1 MQLLQAPPISVVLL
15 PTEKK
20 AIRVIADTSRSGW
33 CNTRD
38 FVKTISGAYRRRNV
52 RAAWSSSTTDSAAAT
67 ETASLRA
74 VRDVSTTTLIRV
86 ITKVRVDFVIVHER
100 LSLLHNFSPSLS
112 LSLSRSRSPRAE
124 QVNHHGSK
132 RNQSKWC
139 HLERTPQGH
148 SCCSTCEHWSFG
160 NRSACEVRRSKRD
173 WASFSTAA
181 R

>member
-112 LSLSRSRSPRAE
+112 LSLSRSRSPRARA
-124 QVNHHGSK
+124 S
-132 RNQSKWC
+132 QSSRQQKDPIEMVSSRTHSSRPLLLQ
-139 HLERTPQGH
+139 HL
-148 SCCSTCEHWSFG
+148 
-160 NRSACEVRRSKRD
+160 
-173 WASFSTAA
+173 
-181 R
+181 

>member
-112 LSLSRSRSPRAE
+112 LSLSLSLSARRASQSSRQQKDPIEMVSSRTHSSRPLLL
-124 QVNHHGSK
+124 Q
-132 RNQSKWC
+132 
-139 HLERTPQGH
+139 HL
-148 SCCSTCEHWSFG
+148 
-160 NRSACEVRRSKRD
+160 
-173 WASFSTAA
+173 
-181 R
+181 